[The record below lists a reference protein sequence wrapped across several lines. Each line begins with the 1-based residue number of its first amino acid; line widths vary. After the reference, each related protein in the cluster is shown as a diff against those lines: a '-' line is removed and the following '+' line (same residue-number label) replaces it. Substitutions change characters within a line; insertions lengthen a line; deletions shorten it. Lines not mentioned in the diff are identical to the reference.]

1 MRKINN
7 WEDINKDEVVEFD
20 SIPAGP
26 QICKILKVQDVEQK
40 EYLKIEFDIKDGN
53 YKDFFKQ
60 QFDRDTR
67 NEKEWPNSGILY
79 KSYKKTAER
88 FFAAFITAVE
98 KSNDGFHWNWDEQ
111 SLVGKTFVANFREE
125 EYVGDGEIKS
135 SMKCH
140 ETRSTQALRD
150 DKIKIFE
157 LKSLTEKQLADAGLY
172 EEAAKT
178 NMKLQDEDDDLPF

>member
-1 MRKINN
+1 MRKISN
-7 WEDINKDEVVEFD
+7 WDEINKDEVVEFD

-26 QICKILKVQDVEQK
+26 QVCKILKVQDIEDK
-40 EYLKIEFDIKDGN
+40 EYLKIAFDIKDGD

-67 NEKEWPNSGILY
+67 DDKKWPQSGILY
-79 KSYKKTAER
+79 KSYKKSAER
-88 FFAAFITAVE
+88 FFAAFITAIE

-125 EYVGDGEIKS
+125 EYVSDGELKS

-140 ETRSTQALRD
+140 EPRSTQALRD
-150 DKIKIFE
+150 GKIKVLE
-157 LKSLTEKQLADAGLY
+157 PKRLTEKELADAGLY
-172 EEAAKT
+172 EEAAKV
-178 NMKLQDEDDDLPF
+178 NVILQDDDDLPF